1 MRLLKQ
7 SVIALSG
14 FLLLALP
21 MNTWAQGTRLTQD
34 GIDSLL
40 GSQSTFDR
48 EEVVDLVAAVLG
60 MADEEI
66 TRTSEEAVKAAVLE
80 VAPALARERKIA
92 EEWRLDAERGQ
103 TETRILKGVVVIEA
117 ICIGVLGVILGVRG
131 ATR

>member
-14 FLLLALP
+14 FLLLASP
-21 MNTWAQGTRLTQD
+21 MSTLAQGTRLTRD

-40 GSQSTFDR
+40 GSQSTFER
-48 EEVVDLVAAVLG
+48 EEVVDLLTAVVG

-66 TRTSEEAVKAAVLE
+66 ARTSEEAVKAAVLE

-103 TETRILKGVVVIEA
+103 TETNILKGVVVIEA

>member
-1 MRLLKQ
+1 MRRLKL

-14 FLLLALP
+14 FLLLASP
-21 MNTWAQGTRLTQD
+21 MSTLAQGTRLTQD

-48 EEVVDLVAAVLG
+48 GEVVDLLVAVVG
-60 MADEEI
+60 IADEEI
-66 TRTSEEAVKAAVLE
+66 TRTSEEAVKAVVLE
-80 VAPALARERKIA
+80 VAPALARERMIA
-92 EEWRLDAERGQ
+92 EEWRRDAERGQ
-103 TETRILKGVVVIEA
+103 TETKILKGAVVIEA

>member
-1 MRLLKQ
+1 MRRLKL

-14 FLLLALP
+14 FLLLASP
-21 MNTWAQGTRLTQD
+21 MSTLAQGTRLTQD

-48 EEVVDLVAAVLG
+48 GEVVDLLVAVVG

-80 VAPALARERKIA
+80 VTPALAREQKIA

>member
-1 MRLLKQ
+1 MRRLKL

-21 MNTWAQGTRLTQD
+21 MSTFAQGTRLTRD

-40 GSQSTFDR
+40 GSQSTFER
-48 EEVVDLVAAVLG
+48 EEVVDLLVAVVG

-80 VAPALARERKIA
+80 VTPALAREQKIA

-103 TETRILKGVVVIEA
+103 TETKILKGAVVIEA